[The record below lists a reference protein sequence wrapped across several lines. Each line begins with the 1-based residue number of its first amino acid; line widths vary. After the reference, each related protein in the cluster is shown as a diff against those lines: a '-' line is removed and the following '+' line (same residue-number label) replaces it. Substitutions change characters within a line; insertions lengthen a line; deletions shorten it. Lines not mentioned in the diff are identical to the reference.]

1 MEKKEV
7 NIEEKIIAKM
17 YNCVSSMK
25 PFTYTELRDEY
36 GLRYFDFEI
45 MLNDYKFDTDTLEIK
60 LEEFFEKHDNEIEAI
75 NYKLQLCDY
84 EVINE
89 NNLKEI
95 YVMFRVLDYGPYYK
109 CH

>member
-1 MEKKEV
+1 MEKRI
-7 NIEEKIIAKM
+7 NIEEKIIVKM
-17 YNCVSSMK
+17 YNCVSEMK

-45 MLNDYKFDTDTLEIK
+45 MLNDYEFDTDELELK
-60 LEEFFEKHDNEIEAI
+60 LEEFIDEHNNEIETI
-75 NYKLQLCDY
+75 NYKLQFYDY
-84 EVINE
+84 DVVNE
-89 NNLKEI
+89 NNLKEL

>member
-1 MEKKEV
+1 MENKEV

-25 PFTYTELRDEY
+25 PNTYTELRDEY

-45 MLNDYKFDTDTLEIK
+45 MLNDYEFDTDDLEIK
-60 LEEFFEKHDNEIEAI
+60 LEEFFDEHDEIETI
-75 NYKLQLCDY
+75 NYKLQFYDY
-84 EVINE
+84 EVVNE

-95 YVMFRVLDYGPYYK
+95 YVMFRVLDYGLYYK